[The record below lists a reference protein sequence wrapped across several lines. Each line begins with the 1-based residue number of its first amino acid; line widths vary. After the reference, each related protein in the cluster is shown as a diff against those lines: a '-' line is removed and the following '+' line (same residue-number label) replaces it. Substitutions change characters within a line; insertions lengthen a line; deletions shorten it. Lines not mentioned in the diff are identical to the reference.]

1 VEQST
6 HDQEPAKN
14 AIDDCH
20 RDLRATT
27 QTRPLRARFTRHNPK
42 QFIAHGGP
50 NGQWAFTA

>member
-42 QFIAHGGP
+42 QFIAHSGP